1 MSHLSQQRLDRR
13 GKPGWCWQVCG
24 GFLHQVRH
32 RLRRIGALY
41 GLLHR
46 VCLLIL
52 TLPPVPCHPAFL
64 DHAVVPLQIIIA
76 KAVVITDAKRGAV
89 SQSSENS
96 KASSKE
102 TKAPASVMLSAFTAN
117 GVIANLS
124 RLSTTALIVDEGRAV
139 VAGHTGDA
147 NAVNVSRMTEVR
159 CYLLLVNARY
169 ARCAYLLL
177 LT

>member
-1 MSHLSQQRLDRR
+1 
-13 GKPGWCWQVCG
+13 
-24 GFLHQVRH
+24 
-32 RLRRIGALY
+32 
-41 GLLHR
+41 
-46 VCLLIL
+46 LLIL

-102 TKAPASVMLSAFTAN
+102 SKAPASVMLSAFTAN